1 MKTVE
6 ERMLYRRYKS
16 SFSDCETVLGSYD
29 KQNKTIVV
37 LLPAGR
43 MKPSGTRGRTFH
55 YMEFTGT
62 ENATGRKVR
71 CTIKA
76 ICFENAIKRLP
87 SDCTWDV

>member
-1 MKTVE
+1 ME
-6 ERMLYRRYKS
+6 ERMLYRRYKN
-16 SFSDCETVLGSYD
+16 SFSDCETEPGSYD
-29 KQNKTIVV
+29 PKSKTIIV

-43 MKPSGTRGRTFH
+43 IKPSGTRGQTFR

-76 ICFENAIKRLP
+76 VSLENAIKRLP
-87 SDCTWDV
+87 SDCTWDI